1 MPKRSF
7 TITAAALCGG
17 AVLLAGC
24 GQAAQP
30 QMMKA
35 TAQDD
40 NAGQGEVPTAGCAGD
55 DFKIMMR
62 PQPDDP
68 GSFLLELQNRSD
80 KSCEVGGWAHL
91 VPVGA
96 KGPRIDVPT
105 EEVETPAPPE
115 DGIQLQPG
123 STAFSGVRA
132 DLGDPP
138 VVAAGFDATL
148 SNTPGDIPTEVE
160 KPEGTG
166 ARIPVTHLQI
176 GTLQPTPEGVL
187 F

>member
-1 MPKRSF
+1 M
-7 TITAAALCGG
+7 
-17 AVLLAGC
+17 LLTGC

-30 QMMKA
+30 QMMNA
-35 TAQDD
+35 TAQSGDPARAASD
-40 NAGQGEVPTAGCAGD
+40 CTGE

-80 KSCEVGGWAHL
+80 KSCQVGGWANL
-91 VPVGA
+91 VPVGS

-105 EEVETPAPPE
+105 EHVEAPAPPK
-115 DGIQLQPG
+115 DDIQLEPG
-123 STAFSGVRA
+123 ATAFSGVRA

-148 SNTPGDIPTEVE
+148 SNTPGDVPAEVE
-160 KPEGTG
+160 KPEGSG

-176 GTLQPTPEGVL
+176 GTLQPTPDDVL
-187 F
+187 L